1 MKKTPLIVSGLAA
14 ALVVGGSSSAY
25 AMTHEVDVNVYGKS
39 STVRTFSGTV
49 GDVLEAQGVDVKPT
63 DKVTPS
69 VATPVGESTAI
80 TVVQQRPVTV
90 TIDGTQHT
98 FMTSGTSVADALQD
112 FEFDASTA
120 TVSPAPTTELS
131 AQGTAITVTTMKD
144 LTVSGQNGSATF
156 RVTEP
161 TLGEA
166 AAAHLTDYQESDTFY
181 DASDQPVA
189 ADTPVTSGMS
199 VRIERVRYSEATSTQ
214 EIDYKTVTEDDANAD
229 KGTTTTK
236 TEGVAGSKDV
246 VTRTKTVDGKPVEE
260 TVVSENVTKQPQDK
274 VVLKGTK
281 EAPEPAPAA
290 SESQDSSSA
299 SSSKDSG
306 SSSKSSD
313 SSSSSTGSG
322 SSSSS
327 SSSRSSSSSSTD
339 QGGTASGDTTTCKAS
354 FYGRGDGT
362 DGGPTASGETFNSEA
377 MTAAHKSLPLGTR
390 IRVTNTATGQSVV
403 VRINDRG
410 PYVSGR
416 CLDLS
421 AGAFDAIGDT
431 GAGTMTVTYQK
442 VG

>member
-25 AMTHEVDVNVYGKS
+25 AMTHEVDVSVYGKS

-49 GDVLEAQGVDVKPT
+49 GDVLEAQGVDIKPT

-69 VATPVGESTAI
+69 VATPVDESTAI

-98 FMTSGTSVADALQD
+98 FMTSGTSVADALQG

-120 TVSPAPTTELS
+120 TVSPAPTTQLS

-166 AAAHLTDYQESDTFY
+166 AAAHLSDYQEGDAFY
-181 DASDQPVA
+181 DASNQPVA
-189 ADTPVTSGMS
+189 ADTAVTSGMS
-199 VRIERVRYSEATSTQ
+199 VRIERVRYSETTSTQ

-236 TEGVAGSKDV
+236 TEGVTGSKDV

-274 VVLKGTK
+274 VVLEGTK
-281 EAPEPAPAA
+281 EAAPEPAPAA
-290 SESQDSSSA
+290 SES
-299 SSSKDSG
+299 SSKGSG
-306 SSSKSSD
+306 SSSSD
-313 SSSSSTGSG
+313 SSSSAATGSG

-390 IRVTNTATGQSVV
+390 IRVTNTANGQSVV

-431 GAGTMTVTYQK
+431 GAGTMTVSYQK